1 MQLNG
6 CVSFLVFNSSQC
18 SRHTR
23 YWGRRLGWFDVEC
36 FRNPGVL
43 RAFVAACVVSAGSGL
58 FVVESFGATRDTAQ
72 LQLTGNIPPTCAFT
86 TLPGV
91 TDLGDLSLSGARALG
106 SFGFTCNLA
115 TSGGV
120 QLTVQSANGALKRD
134 GGTDAVTYQV
144 NWAIQGNPA
153 ASGNPAAWTSPFPF
167 TLQSG
172 ANGSEQLGAYSVT
185 ITGLPSGLTAG
196 DYKDTLTYTISP

>member
-1 MQLNG
+1 M
-6 CVSFLVFNSSQC
+6 VASVLVFNSSQC
-18 SRHTR
+18 PRYTR
-23 YWGRRLGWFDVEC
+23 YWGRRLGWFDVEW
-36 FRNPGVL
+36 FRSPGVS
-43 RAFVAACVVSAGSGL
+43 RALVAAFVVSAASGV
-58 FVVESFGATRDTAQ
+58 FVVESYGATRDTAQ
-72 LQLTGNIPPTCAFT
+72 LQLTGNIPPTCSFT

-91 TDLGDLSLSGARALG
+91 TDLGDLSLSGPRALG

-115 TSGGV
+115 TSGAV

-134 GGTDAVTYQV
+134 GGADAVSYQV

-153 ASGNPAAWTSPFPF
+153 ASGNPAAWTSPFAF
-167 TLQSG
+167 ALQSG
-172 ANGSEQLGAYSVT
+172 ANGAEQVGAYSVT

>member
-6 CVSFLVFNSSQC
+6 CVSSWSSTVRKC

-36 FRNPGVL
+36 FRNLGVSHAL
-43 RAFVAACVVSAGSGL
+43 VAAFVVSVGSGF
-58 FVVESFGATRDTAQ
+58 FVLDSQGAVRDTAQ

-91 TDLGDLSLSGARALG
+91 TDLGDLTLSGARRLG

-115 TSGGV
+115 TSGAV

-134 GGTDAVTYQV
+134 GGTDAVAYQV

-153 ASGNPAAWTSPFPF
+153 ASGNPAAWIAPFGF

-172 ANGSEQLGAYSVT
+172 PNGSEQLGAYSVT

-196 DYKDTLTYTISP
+196 NYQDTLTYTIAP